1 MGDKTIVK
9 ELAIYINMNINQ
21 LIIII
26 KWASFQP
33 STLELPK
40 RNDEGHIA
48 SQIHPDLLA
57 AV

>member
-1 MGDKTIVK
+1 
-9 ELAIYINMNINQ
+9 MNINQ